1 MTNCNCIFFI
11 WGKVVPDEKPVNTH
25 GCFLYASC
33 SLISNL
39 IGRPYTLEQLFKDSG
54 TIIDYKDGQ
63 FELVQKGD
71 IKSLD
76 GSPWELQ
83 NNLDRAGIKAS
94 VSSKYL
100 SIDDVKKGLKD
111 GKEYVIWY
119 KYYKSSGEI
128 GNHWVTLAGLDEND
142 NIIILCSNE
151 GSNRHDLIGNNISE
165 ISNSFISLDCMY
177 EVTLLSD

>member
-63 FELVQKGD
+63 FQLVQKGD

-100 SIDDVKKGLKD
+100 SIDDVKKD
-111 GKEYVIWY
+111 
-119 KYYKSSGEI
+119 
-128 GNHWVTLAGLDEND
+128 
-142 NIIILCSNE
+142 
-151 GSNRHDLIGNNISE
+151 
-165 ISNSFISLDCMY
+165 
-177 EVTLLSD
+177 